1 MQKEK
6 NLKKKQKQKQKQ
18 SKNKTKQK
26 QKWKPP
32 AKSHSPQKNPTTN
45 LPTDEQ
51 QQIVVLIL

>member
-6 NLKKKQKQKQKQ
+6 NLKKKAKTKT
-18 SKNKTKQK
+18 KTKQK
-26 QKWKPP
+26 QNKTKTKMKKPP
-32 AKSHSPQKNPTTN
+32 KNPTKN

>member
-1 MQKEK
+1 MKKEK
-6 NLKKKQKQKQKQ
+6 NIKKKAKTKT
-18 SKNKTKQK
+18 KTKQK
-26 QKWKPP
+26 QNKTKTKMKNP